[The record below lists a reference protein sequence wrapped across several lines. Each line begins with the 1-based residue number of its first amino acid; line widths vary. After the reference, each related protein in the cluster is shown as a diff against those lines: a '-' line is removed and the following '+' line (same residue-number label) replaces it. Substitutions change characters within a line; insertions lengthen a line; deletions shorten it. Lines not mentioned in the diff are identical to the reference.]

1 MLSFVNSARTH
12 TLIDQVNTAQDR
24 IIAAKL
30 RRDHGLLRL
39 AQSNL
44 QRWIAADGR
53 RVRAVFRE
61 WQAVLHRLDAREIA
75 DFLTSDTPM
84 ARRLR
89 QSSPFAGALTRA
101 ECHAVRRRYAKAGA

>member
-1 MLSFVNSARTH
+1 MLSFVNSAKTH
-12 TLIDQVNTAQDR
+12 AWIDQVNSAQDR

-30 RRDHGLLRL
+30 RRDPSLLRL

-44 QRWIAADGR
+44 QRWVAADGR
-53 RVRAVFRE
+53 RVRAVFLE

-89 QSSPFAGALTRA
+89 QSSPFAGGLTRA
-101 ECHAVRRRYAKAGA
+101 EYHAVRRRYAKVGA